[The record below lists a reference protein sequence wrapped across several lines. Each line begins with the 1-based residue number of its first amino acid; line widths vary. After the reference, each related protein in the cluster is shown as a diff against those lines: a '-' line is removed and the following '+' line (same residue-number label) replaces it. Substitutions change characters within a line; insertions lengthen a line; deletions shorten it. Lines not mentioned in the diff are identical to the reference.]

1 LRVRHSSVCL
11 RSVCEASATATGGQ
25 GGGDLTGRMDWSVR
39 PFDIDVTPVYVRN
52 YWTLESTFA
61 SWMEQKPGQFLLVAN
76 GDAQGPWRTYRE
88 ALMALQ
94 GIPANQHHA
103 LIALLDLLPSHRPEY
118 RRLVVDSYRRTA
130 TPAPAPLPL
139 SPTAREAQL
148 LHYGFSASDA
158 HTGALSPWMR
168 GELAI
173 EALRNDPSGNWE
185 GRYVLWA
192 GDHLWGAFHQLQ
204 AAEESIAPPDM
215 EAEHETAYIVTKL
228 EEKRFA
234 PFARAVV
241 QMYRRHLP
249 ARAGAATAAE
259 SRTSS

>member
-1 LRVRHSSVCL
+1 MGQRPS
-11 RSVCEASATATGGQ
+11 EASENDGRVAD
-25 GGGDLTGRMDWSVR
+25 DLKGRMGWSVR
-39 PFDIDVTPVYVRN
+39 PFDIDVTPEYVRN
-52 YWTLESTFA
+52 YWALESIFA
-61 SWMEQKPGQFLLVAN
+61 TWMEQKPGQFVLVVN
-76 GDAQGPWRTYRE
+76 GDIQGPWRTYRE
-88 ALMALQ
+88 ALLALQ
-94 GIPANQHHA
+94 GIPVSQHHA

-158 HTGALSPWMR
+158 HSGAHSPWMR

-173 EALRNDPSGNWE
+173 EALRNDPSGSWE

-192 GDHLWGAFHQLQ
+192 GDHLWGAFNDLQ
-204 AAEESIAPPDM
+204 AAEEAIAAPDPD
-215 EAEHETAYIVTKL
+215 ADHETAYIVTKL

-241 QMYRRHLP
+241 QTYRTQSP
-249 ARAGAATAAE
+249 ARVEATTTAE